1 MTDIQTVRLLS
12 GNNEIDNQ
20 VIEFF
25 LESTKQFILAYCN
38 ITEIPEGLK
47 PTYLEIT
54 SLRVKANTSG
64 ASVALGEGLKIVGS
78 ISDGNQSI
86 GYAAGASGGKTF
98 VSEEDLVT
106 AYGYMLDSFRKMKTS
121 RSCGVL
127 RARGSRC
134 LHRHGND
141 TGW

>member
-1 MTDIQTVRLLS
+1 MTDIETVRLLS
-12 GNNEIDNQ
+12 GNSAISEDI
-20 VIEFF
+20 IAFY

-38 ITEIPEGLK
+38 LQEMPDALK

-64 ASVALGEGLKIVGS
+64 AESALGEGLKVVGS

-86 GYAAGASGGKTF
+86 GYQSGAASGKTF
-98 VSEEDLVT
+98 VSEEDFVS
-106 AYGYMLDSFRKMKTS
+106 AYGYMLDRFRRMPVDKPSCM
-121 RSCGVL
+121 RS
-127 RARGSRC
+127 AGSRC
-134 LHRHGND
+134 LHRHAND